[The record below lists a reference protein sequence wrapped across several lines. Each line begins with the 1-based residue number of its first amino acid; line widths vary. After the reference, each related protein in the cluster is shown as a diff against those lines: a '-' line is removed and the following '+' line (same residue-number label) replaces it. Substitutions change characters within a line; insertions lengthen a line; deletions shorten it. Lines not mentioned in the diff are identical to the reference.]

1 MNAAEFLVTFGATAG
16 FVVGLWHDIVA
27 NLAAVIALLIG
38 GAITAPIAAWLISRI
53 NPVLLGG
60 LVGTAI
66 VGLNISK
73 VIGGAETYFGWA
85 VPAAVTP
92 VAIAVVVAA
101 GVAATIRGALRTR
114 RARAAEL
121 EAENAEEAA
130 HADFHAPD
138 YPERVAAAY
147 RVHGSRKSG
156 VTIVQDKAPE
166 SPAAD
171 RA

>member
-1 MNAAEFLVTFGATAG
+1 M
-16 FVVGLWHDIVA
+16 
-27 NLAAVIALLIG
+27 
-38 GAITAPIAAWLISRI
+38 
-53 NPVLLGG
+53 
-60 LVGTAI
+60 
-66 VGLNISK
+66 GLNISK

-85 VPAAVTP
+85 VPSAITPAV
-92 VAIAVVVAA
+92 VAVVVAA

-138 YPERVAAAY
+138 YPERVAAAC
-147 RVHGSRKSG
+147 RDHGSRRSG
-156 VTIVQDKAPE
+156 VAIVQDKAPE

-171 RA
+171 RT

>member
-1 MNAAEFLVTFGATAG
+1 M
-16 FVVGLWHDIVA
+16 
-27 NLAAVIALLIG
+27 
-38 GAITAPIAAWLISRI
+38 
-53 NPVLLGG
+53 
-60 LVGTAI
+60 
-66 VGLNISK
+66 
-73 VIGGAETYFGWA
+73 
-85 VPAAVTP
+85 PAAVTP

-138 YPERVAAAY
+138 YPERVAATHRA
-147 RVHGSRKSG
+147 HGSRKSG